1 MRRILL
7 LAEKFPPHQLS
18 GTARPFYFAKYLPE
32 FGYEPL
38 VVASRVLP
46 GEQRDDAQ
54 LGELPDSVSVRRIG
68 PWLAPMRGRGE
79 PRSGAG
85 EGADGRLSVTRRL
98 LLELGQRAYWYL
110 DWSAPAILGAVRA
123 ARAADCE
130 LIWVTAPHA
139 RNYLIGHAVARIL
152 GKPLIIDMRDPWTY
166 GPLWTPPTPSWA
178 REEAWWAQ
186 QVLAAASLIITT
198 SPLTTAEMQRRFP
211 GSAERFATI
220 PNGFEPQQLDAERNA
235 PGDRCLLRYVGSF
248 GAGRSPEPLLA
259 ALRQAIDAGLDE
271 QLIWLD
277 FVGNFGGHDALIERY
292 DLSACVSL
300 TGHVPQRRSLELM
313 RGSDVNLCLQTLD
326 SGNDVIAGKM
336 YEYLAAGRAVLA
348 LVDPSGGDAWL
359 LNETNFGVVA
369 DPGDTASASAAI
381 TKLVEQ
387 WQRGELP
394 SEPPPGLIPF
404 SRRAL
409 TERLARLLDEL

>member
-7 LAEKFPPHQLS
+7 LAEKFPPHQFS

-32 FGYEPL
+32 FGYQPL

-46 GEQRDDAQ
+46 GEPRDDAQ
-54 LGELPDSVSVRRIG
+54 LSELSDSVTVHRIG
-68 PWLAPMRGRGE
+68 PWLAPLRGRKE
-79 PRSGAG
+79 PGSGARTAPD
-85 EGADGRLSVTRRL
+85 EPIPFSRRL

-110 DWSAPAILGAVRA
+110 DWSAPAVLGAVRA
-123 ARAADCE
+123 AKKADCE

-139 RNYLIGHAVARIL
+139 RNYLIGHAVAKIL

-166 GPLWTPPTPSWA
+166 GPLWTPPTDSWE
-178 REEAWWAQ
+178 REESWWAQ

-220 PNGFEPQQLDAERNA
+220 PNGYEPQQLDGERNA
-235 PGDRCLLRYVGSF
+235 PGGRCVLRYVGSF

-259 ALRQAIDAGLDE
+259 ALRHAIDAGLDE

-277 FVGNFGGHDALIERY
+277 FVGNFGGHEALIERY
-292 DLSACVSL
+292 GLASCVSL

-336 YEYLAAGRAVLA
+336 YEYLAAGHAVLA
-348 LVDPSGGDAWL
+348 LVDPNGGDAWL
-359 LNETNFGVVA
+359 LKEMAFGVVA
-369 DPGDTASASAAI
+369 DPADTATAGAEI
-381 TKLVEQ
+381 TRLVGQ
-387 WQRGELP
+387 WQRSELP
-394 SEPPPGLIPF
+394 SEPPTGLTSF

-409 TERLARLLDEL
+409 TERLARLLDDL